1 MEKVFEQLVADRSVS
16 VQGTHW
22 AALINAWGCVQKDL
36 DKALAIFDS
45 IATHPSTKQSSTP
58 MPDAVVYEAL
68 INTLVTVRRMDLVPM
83 YLERLQ
89 SGGVHMTAY
98 IANLLIKGYA
108 SVNEIERSREI
119 FESLQDPQEGVA
131 APHNHAPHQNKQ
143 SNVLSVPAGT
153 PVYREVSFHLFVCPP
168 FISLTSYT
176 LSLQPGKPWSV
187 PNLATANA
195 IVPSHCCSD
204 CKRGCSPLLST
215 SGSVASC
222 SMTLSRL
229 GHRQTRR
236 RRRALAFRHNGVVIG
251 WSLHAGLRVAS

>member
-89 SGGVHMTAY
+89 SSGVHMTAY

-168 FISLTSYT
+168 FISLTSIYSQPST
-176 LSLQPGKPWSV
+176 WEAMVRAELGNGERDRAVALLQRLQARMFPPAVYQRISGIMLDDSVSPWSSSDASPSPG
-187 PNLATANA
+187 PNF
-195 IVPSHCCSD
+195 SS
-204 CKRGCSPLLST
+204 
-215 SGSVASC
+215 
-222 SMTLSRL
+222 
-229 GHRQTRR
+229 
-236 RRRALAFRHNGVVIG
+236 
-251 WSLHAGLRVAS
+251 